1 MKYTLPIDV
10 ESDLILEYFSK
21 EPIRKV
27 FDRAIGDDEI
37 SNLIQDYMS
46 DILDYLIT
54 EIKDREVDDIAKEV
68 ENEFLFNIKL
78 NVFLAANSCVLG
90 VKAFYNYE
98 RRLAAQIYML
108 LKDKKY
114 LETIVKLCGEAI
126 LRAYMQKYNP
136 EVFAEMQEA
145 ITNMV
150 NQNEENSKDPD

>member
-46 DILDYLIT
+46 DIFDYLIT

-78 NVFLAANSCVLG
+78 NMFLAAN
-90 VKAFYNYE
+90 
-98 RRLAAQIYML
+98 
-108 LKDKKY
+108 D
-114 LETIVKLCGEAI
+114 T
-126 LRAYMQKYNP
+126 LRAYLQSLTII
-136 EVFAEMQEA
+136 E
-145 ITNMV
+145 
-150 NQNEENSKDPD
+150 